1 MLFSNKSAYW
11 VIDNDWGIEMDIRK
25 MRYFITVAEE
35 LNFSRAAERLMMAQ
49 PPLSQEIRKL
59 EEELGV
65 QLFHRTKRMVELTD
79 AGKIFLEGAR
89 QTLLQVDRTIKET
102 QLADEGKI
110 GHLIIG
116 FVDSTETVIDIL
128 KKFRERFPRIQLILR
143 EMTTDQQIK
152 ALYEK
157 QIHIG
162 FIRSKQNNEILV
174 SEVCS
179 EECLKLVLHEE
190 HSLVSLRNIS
200 IKSLVDEPFI
210 LFPRHFGTNFY
221 DLIISYFWEHGVSL
235 NIVQEAIQMQTI
247 VNLVAA
253 GMGNSVVPSS
263 VESYKKSGVMYKDI
277 QENTPKIN
285 LYVGWRQD
293 EKSVVLENFLT
304 VVREVYATSQF
315 EFEK

>member
-1 MLFSNKSAYW
+1 
-11 VIDNDWGIEMDIRK
+11 

-89 QTLLQVDRTIKET
+89 QTLLQVDRAIKET

-128 KKFRERFPRIQLILR
+128 KTFRERFPKIQLILR

-162 FIRSKQNNEILV
+162 FIRSRQNNEMLF

-179 EECLKLVLHEE
+179 EECLKLVLHLD
-190 HSLVSLRNIS
+190 HPLASLPNIS
-200 IKSLVDEPFI
+200 IKALVDEPFI

-221 DLIISYFWEHGVSL
+221 DLIISYFWEQGVNL

-253 GMGNSVVPSS
+253 GMGISVVPSS
-263 VESYKKSGVMYKDI
+263 VETYKKSGVIYKEI

-285 LYVGWRQD
+285 LYAGWRQD

-304 VVREVYATSQF
+304 VVREVYTTSRV

>member
-1 MLFSNKSAYW
+1 MLVVN
-11 VIDNDWGIEMDIRK
+11 VRGIEMDIRK
-25 MRYFITVAEE
+25 MKYFITVAEE

-59 EEELGV
+59 EEELGI
-65 QLFHRTKRMVELTD
+65 QLLHRTKRMVELTD

-128 KKFRERFPRIQLILR
+128 KTFRERFPKIQLILR

-190 HSLVSLRNIS
+190 HPLVLLHNIS

-253 GMGNSVVPSS
+253 GMGISVVPSS

-304 VVREVYATSQF
+304 VVREVYTTSQF

>member
-1 MLFSNKSAYW
+1 MK
-11 VIDNDWGIEMDIRK
+11 
-25 MRYFITVAEE
+25 YFITVAEE

-65 QLFHRTKRMVELTD
+65 QLLHRTKRVVELTG

-116 FVDSTETVIDIL
+116 FVDSTETVIEIL
-128 KKFRERFPRIQLILR
+128 KTFRERFPKIQLILR

-162 FIRSKQNNEILV
+162 FIRSMQNNEILS

-179 EECLKLVLHEE
+179 EERLKLVLH
-190 HSLVSLRNIS
+190 HDHPLVPLPNIS
-200 IKSLVDEPFI
+200 IKALVDEPFV

-235 NIVQEAIQMQTI
+235 NIVQEAIQMQKLQQVWGFLSFRHLWKVI
-247 VNLVAA
+247 KNREL
-253 GMGNSVVPSS
+253 
-263 VESYKKSGVMYKDI
+263 YIKKFKRTH
-277 QENTPKIN
+277 Q
-285 LYVGWRQD
+285 
-293 EKSVVLENFLT
+293 
-304 VVREVYATSQF
+304 
-315 EFEK
+315 

>member
-1 MLFSNKSAYW
+1 MLVVN
-11 VIDNDWGIEMDIRK
+11 VRGIEMNIRK

-65 QLFHRTKRMVELTD
+65 QLFHRTKRMVELTS

-190 HSLVSLRNIS
+190 HPLVSLRNIS

-253 GMGNSVVPSS
+253 GMGISVVPSS

-304 VVREVYATSQF
+304 VVREVYTTSQF

>member
-1 MLFSNKSAYW
+1 
-11 VIDNDWGIEMDIRK
+11 MDIRK
-25 MRYFITVAEE
+25 MKYFITVAEE

-59 EEELGV
+59 EEELGI
-65 QLFHRTKRMVELTD
+65 QLLHRTKRMVELTD

-128 KKFRERFPRIQLILR
+128 KTFRERFPKIQLILR
-143 EMTTDQQIK
+143 EMTTDQKIK

-190 HSLVSLRNIS
+190 HPLVSLHNIS

-253 GMGNSVVPSS
+253 GMGISVVPSS

-304 VVREVYATSQF
+304 VVREVYTTSQF

>member
-1 MLFSNKSAYW
+1 
-11 VIDNDWGIEMDIRK
+11 MDIRK

-35 LNFSRAAERLMMAQ
+35 LNFSRAAERLRMAQ

-59 EEELGV
+59 EDELGV
-65 QLFHRTKRMVELTD
+65 QLFRRTKRMVELTS

-128 KKFRERFPRIQLILR
+128 KTFRERFPKIQLILR

-162 FIRSKQNNEILV
+162 FIRSNQNNEILV

-179 EECLKLVLHEE
+179 EECLILVLHED
-190 HSLVSLRNIS
+190 HPLVSLPNIS
-200 IKSLVDEPFI
+200 IKSLIDEPFI

-253 GMGNSVVPSS
+253 GMGISVVPSS

-304 VVREVYATSQF
+304 VVREVYTTSQF

>member
-1 MLFSNKSAYW
+1 
-11 VIDNDWGIEMDIRK
+11 MDIRK
-25 MRYFITVAEE
+25 MRYFIMVAEE
-35 LNFSRAAERLMMAQ
+35 LNFSRAAERLRMAQ

-89 QTLLQVDRTIKET
+89 QTLFQVDRTIKET

-116 FVDSTETVIDIL
+116 FVDSTEIVIDIL
-128 KKFRERFPRIQLILR
+128 KKFRERFPKIHLVLR
-143 EMTTDQQIK
+143 EMTTEQQLK

-162 FIRSKQNNEILV
+162 FIRSKQNNGILF

-179 EECLKLVLHEE
+179 DESLRLVLHQD
-190 HSLVSLRNIS
+190 HPLASLPKISLELLI
-200 IKSLVDEPFI
+200 DEPFI
-210 LFPRHFGTNFY
+210 LFPRHFGPNFY
-221 DLIISYFWEHGVSL
+221 DLIISYFWDHGVSL

-253 GMGNSVVPSS
+253 GMGVSVVPSS
-263 VESYKKSGVMYKDI
+263 VENYKRPGVIYKEI
-277 QENTPKIN
+277 QETTPKVN

-293 EKSVVLENFLT
+293 EKSAVLDHFLT
-304 VVREVYATSQF
+304 VAREVYSISQLNHK
-315 EFEK
+315 E

>member
-1 MLFSNKSAYW
+1 MYSLL
-11 VIDNDWGIEMDIRK
+11 VVNDWGIVMDIRK

-79 AGKIFLEGAR
+79 AGEIFLEGAR
-89 QTLLQVDRTIKET
+89 QTIIQVDRTIKET
-102 QLADEGKI
+102 QLAGEGKI

-128 KKFRERFPRIQLILR
+128 KKYRERFPKIQLTLR

-157 QIHIG
+157 QIHVG
-162 FIRSKQNNEILV
+162 FIRSKQNNEILA
-174 SEVCS
+174 SEACS
-179 EECLKLVLHEE
+179 EECLKLVLHQD
-190 HSLVSLRNIS
+190 HPLVSLPNIS
-200 IKSLVDEPFI
+200 INVLVDEPFI

-247 VNLVAA
+247 VNLVAT
-253 GMGNSVVPSS
+253 GMGISVVPSS
-263 VESYKKSGVMYKDI
+263 VESYKKSGVVYKDI

-285 LYVGWRQD
+285 LYAGWRQD
-293 EKSVVLENFLT
+293 EKSVVLENFLA
-304 VVREVYATSQF
+304 VVREVYMTSQC
-315 EFEK
+315 EVKE